1 MKLESR
7 NAVTFCQGEF
17 CSFRVPRDPC
27 PALYIPVFPVCSEP
41 RFILTRAGSK
51 AVVFLV
57 IRSDCQS
64 FLHLQVMMCINHV
77 LCNYTAVFPHTVA
90 LILPVPGGSERRAP
104 HNSFGWLNSEKSP
117 HTPQIAH
124 KQKGQDK
131 TQASGLLPESSFP
144 APSTLRGPCA
154 I

>member
-1 MKLESR
+1 MLLHSARVNSVPSKCPVTPLLPCTFPFSLSVR
-7 NAVTFCQGEF
+7 NLGLFSHVQDPKQ
-17 CSFRVPRDPC
+17 SFS
-27 PALYIPVFPVCSEP
+27 L
-41 RFILTRAGSK
+41 L
-51 AVVFLV
+51 
-57 IRSDCQS
+57 SDCQS

-77 LCNYTAVFPHTVA
+77 LCNYTAVVPHTVA